1 MFALVNVHCYFS
13 LKTTQRS
20 NVRFW
25 NSWWSHLKWLY
36 TQKHLKYQLKMSS
49 IFPLHLQKGK
59 KKLIRMVPSKQ
70 THHQNSTKFL
80 QFKNNFLYLLV
91 AICHLYCDI
100 AQMIKRLHFQ
110 EKTLLLQRKKSA
122 YGSLETVKTPTTFSR
137 HLLLWIALRA
147 CAAWD
152 IFQTWRKKKK
162 SLDFG
167 VDLSKISLMPLYF
180 ERGRHMT
187 G

>member
-1 MFALVNVHCYFS
+1 MTVYPKTPEISTKNVFHIPS
-13 LKTTQRS
+13 P
-20 NVRFW
+20 
-25 NSWWSHLKWLY
+25 
-36 TQKHLKYQLKMSS
+36 SS
-49 IFPLHLQKGK
+49 KGK

-147 CAAWD
+147 CAAWGD
-152 IFQTWRKKKK
+152 IFKRMEEKKKK

-167 VDLSKISLMPLYF
+167 VDLPKISLMPLYF